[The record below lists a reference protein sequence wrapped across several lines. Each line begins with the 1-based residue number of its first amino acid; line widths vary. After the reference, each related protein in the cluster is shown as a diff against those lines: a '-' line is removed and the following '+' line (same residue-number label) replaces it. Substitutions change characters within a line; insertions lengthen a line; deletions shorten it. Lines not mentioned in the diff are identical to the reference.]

1 MAYVIDDTCVAC
13 GTCASVCPT
22 GAISE
27 GDKYEID
34 PDTCISCGSCAD
46 ACPNGSIQE
55 GSSTYTFLG
64 TSRVFLT
71 ENATF
76 FYHPPVGGAPTQI
89 IRQIPDKTRNPHRPR
104 CAPSPIFRCV

>member
-1 MAYVIDDTCVAC
+1 MPQSWHYFKLIHYFCRKFTINYSLTNKNFTTMAYVIDDTCVAC

-34 PDTCISCGSCAD
+34 PDVCISCGSCAE

-55 GSSTYTFLG
+55 G
-64 TSRVFLT
+64 
-71 ENATF
+71 
-76 FYHPPVGGAPTQI
+76 
-89 IRQIPDKTRNPHRPR
+89 
-104 CAPSPIFRCV
+104 